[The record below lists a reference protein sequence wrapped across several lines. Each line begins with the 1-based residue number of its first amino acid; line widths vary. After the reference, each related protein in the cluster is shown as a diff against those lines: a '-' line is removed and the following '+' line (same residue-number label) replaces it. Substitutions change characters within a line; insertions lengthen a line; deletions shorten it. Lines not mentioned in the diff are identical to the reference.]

1 MYGII
6 LDQAR
11 GRILVHVVRYGTKP
25 RVHIICILY
34 LLKYRDK
41 MNPLLRMLEQVP
53 MVPSS
58 NCEPQR
64 SLLVFEILDTLHRD
78 ATPVNNLCCVT

>member
-1 MYGII
+1 
-6 LDQAR
+6 
-11 GRILVHVVRYGTKP
+11 
-25 RVHIICILY
+25 
-34 LLKYRDK
+34 

-64 SLLVFEILDTLHRD
+64 SLLVFEILDTLHSY
-78 ATPVNNLCCVT
+78 ATPVNNLCCVTYLTYTIFKAQTTYCIVASARDRTQLILLTHVYHLQFMV